1 MSVFYNW
8 IYNRRCSTDSAKAML
23 DYLDREAVPVLL
35 CLTHADKLYAN
46 ECLKVVGKDCP
57 EDTATRMIGKELDVS
72 SFLMCTIQEYCML
85 FRNS

>member
-1 MSVFYNW
+1 
-8 IYNRRCSTDSAKAML
+8 ML
-23 DYLDREAVPVLL
+23 DFLDREGVPVLL

-72 SFLMCTIQEYCML
+72 SFLICTIQEYCMFFVIVSL
-85 FRNS
+85 MLLLLDHVKCLHVSAV